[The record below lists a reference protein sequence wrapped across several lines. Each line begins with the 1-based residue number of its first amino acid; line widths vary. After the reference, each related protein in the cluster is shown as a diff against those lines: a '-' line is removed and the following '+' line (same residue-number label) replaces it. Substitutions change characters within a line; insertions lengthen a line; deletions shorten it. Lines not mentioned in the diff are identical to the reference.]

1 MALLWTGSGD
11 VLEICSDDDSA
22 ETSIPVGSFGMISD
36 TCGMS
41 IGNTSKMLHYNSC
54 FTSEVWFAQ
63 TDPWMIPLLARE
75 ADWDSPCNAVSLE
88 GNGHVLVCDLVDGLL
103 MQI

>member
-41 IGNTSKMLHYNSC
+41 IGNTSKNATL
-54 FTSEVWFAQ
+54 Q
-63 TDPWMIPLLARE
+63 QLLYK
-75 ADWDSPCNAVSLE
+75 
-88 GNGHVLVCDLVDGLL
+88 
-103 MQI
+103 

>member
-22 ETSIPVGSFGMISD
+22 ETSIPIGSLGMISD

-41 IGNTSKMLHYNSC
+41 IGNTSKTL
-54 FTSEVWFAQ
+54 Q
-63 TDPWMIPLLARE
+63 LQQLLYK
-75 ADWDSPCNAVSLE
+75 
-88 GNGHVLVCDLVDGLL
+88 
-103 MQI
+103 

>member
-36 TCGMS
+36 ICGMS
-41 IGNTSKMLHYNSC
+41 IGNTSKKKCYTTTVALQVKYGSHRL
-54 FTSEVWFAQ
+54 T
-63 TDPWMIPLLARE
+63 L
-75 ADWDSPCNAVSLE
+75 
-88 GNGHVLVCDLVDGLL
+88 G
-103 MQI
+103 